1 METDA
6 GKTKAQLIKEL
17 NPLRQRVV
25 QLEAPEGA
33 QDGSAASPHKSEQ
46 RYRLLFET
54 TGSFT
59 VCLAPD

>member
-17 NPLRQRVV
+17 NRLRQRVV

-33 QDGSAASPHKSEQ
+33 HDGSAASLHKSEQ
-46 RYRLLFET
+46 R
-54 TGSFT
+54 
-59 VCLAPD
+59 